1 MIKSCANKITSFL
14 FYKNYIDSNKYE
26 YEVYLYGFEVLIASI
41 LNILVTLTIGLLFD
55 KFIHSIVF
63 LACYCSIRQFSG
75 GYHASNYRK
84 CFFTFALIFL
94 LTIFIGSNFDFIGL
108 KPIILLLSIL
118 NWLNICLLSPVEH
131 TNNPLTDNE
140 KNKYKR
146 NAILNTTLVLLFITL
161 SSNCIVTYEYFIYSS
176 LALFW
181 INIMIIIAIIKNRR
195 K

>member
-41 LNILVTLTIGLLFD
+41 LNILVTLTMGLLFD

-63 LACYCSIRQFSG
+63 LACYCPIRQFSG
-75 GYHASNYRK
+75 GYHASSYKK
-84 CFFTFALIFL
+84 CFLTFILVFL
-94 LTIFIGSNFDFIGL
+94 LTIFIDSNFDFIGL

-131 TNNPLTDNE
+131 TNNPLTGNE